1 LKPRVYKSAEE
12 YVTLTV
18 PRDIVL
24 TVGRGQIVNLKSS
37 AHILKEPLIA
47 PLAANQPIGE
57 LTITDPA
64 GEVVARVP
72 LTPGKAV
79 PEAGIWTR
87 ATDSVRLWFN

>member
-1 LKPRVYKSAEE
+1 MTVA
-12 YVTLTV
+12 V

-24 TVGRGQIVNLKSS
+24 TVGRGQIASLKST
-37 AHILKEPLIA
+37 AHLFKEPLVA

-64 GEVVARVP
+64 GDVVSRIP
-72 LTPGKAV
+72 LVPGKAV
-79 PEAGIWTR
+79 PEAGLWTR